1 MRRRDYIITYSGH
14 QFSLLA
20 PDADAIDVK
29 DIAHALARIGRA
41 NGHFSEFYSVG
52 QHCLDCAREALA
64 RGCSARQAFF
74 CLLHDASEAY
84 MSDITSPVKKH
95 LRQYIAVEDKL
106 LDLIYDKYVPGGI
119 RPREQRVVKEIDNT
133 MLYYE
138 FLHLKGEKMADEEPP
153 LHITPCFEFH
163 SFWSVEKQYLDLFA
177 ELYQRVQKEAQ
188 TETQTETQ
196 TEAVRSWQTVGITH
210 NGNRWQAAVLA
221 GADCKFITADTL
233 WDLCRQ
239 YKEADAVLID
249 LPVGLPESR
258 EDEALR
264 PEPELRKRING
275 IGSGSVAAV
284 PCRQAVY
291 ANNVNAAREENIR
304 VLGRTVS
311 PQQISQLPLL
321 REIDELFARHTEWKH
336 VLRESRAQV
345 LGDSRRLII
354 QQYQKQL
361 EQSGEKRQWE
371 DALCLAVIGQMEC
384 RNGSETIPKAPM
396 IDAKGLEMQIIVPKT
411 R

>member
-1 MRRRDYIITYSGH
+1 MRRRDYITTYSGH
-14 QFSLLA
+14 QFSPLA
-20 PDADAIDVK
+20 PDVDAIDVR

-52 QHCLDCAREALA
+52 QHCLDCAREAMA

-106 LDLIYDKYVPGGI
+106 LDMIYDKYIPGGI

-138 FLHLKGEKMADEEPP
+138 FLNLKGEKMADEQPE

-163 SFWSVEKQYLDLFA
+163 SFWSVEKQYLDLFEELHQKAKA
-177 ELYQRVQKEAQ
+177 ESAP
-188 TETQTETQ
+188 T
-196 TEAVRSWQTVGITH
+196 SWQTVGITH
-210 NGNRWQAAVLA
+210 NHDKWQAAVLSD
-221 GADCKFITADTL
+221 ADCKFISADTL
-233 WDLCRQ
+233 WDLCSQ
-239 YKEADAVLID
+239 YKDADAVLID
-249 LPVGLPESR
+249 LPVGLPESK

-264 PEPELRKRING
+264 PEGELRKRING
-275 IGSGSVAAV
+275 IGPGSVAAV

-291 ANNVNAAREENIR
+291 AKDNNAAREENIR
-304 VLGRTVS
+304 VLGRTIS
-311 PQQISQLPLL
+311 PQQMGQLHLL
-321 REIDELFARHTEWKH
+321 REIDELFANHTEWKH
-336 VLRESRAQV
+336 VLRESNAQV

-354 QQYQKQL
+354 QQYQNQL
-361 EQSGEKRQWE
+361 PQSGEKRQYE
-371 DALCLAVIGQMEC
+371 DALCLAMIGQMEC
-384 RNGSETIPKAPM
+384 RNGSETIPREPM
-396 IDAKGLEMQIIVPKT
+396 IDAKGLEMQIVVPKT